1 MDTKFNPMQAKIN
14 KNSGNSIVKMVK
26 SLLNKFFQSPDI
38 YPIKYYKKGK
48 RFHSF

>member
-1 MDTKFNPMQAKIN
+1 MSAKNTKS
-14 KNSGNSIVKMVK
+14 SGNPIVQMLKN
-26 SLLNKFFQSPDI
+26 LLNKFMQAPDV

>member
-1 MDTKFNPMQAKIN
+1 MPVKLNKITTNPIVQLV
-14 KNSGNSIVKMVK
+14 KN
-26 SLLNKFFQSPDI
+26 LLNKFCQSPDV